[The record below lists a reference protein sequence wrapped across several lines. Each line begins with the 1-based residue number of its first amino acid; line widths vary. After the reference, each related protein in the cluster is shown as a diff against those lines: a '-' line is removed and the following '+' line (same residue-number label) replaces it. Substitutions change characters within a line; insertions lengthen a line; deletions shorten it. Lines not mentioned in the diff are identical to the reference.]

1 MYNRSR
7 IIFILLALFATSS
20 AVAQTSVSDV
30 SDVTDVTRE
39 TEELKLAALQALMMA
54 PSERAL
60 PIVKKVLQGNNSDE
74 LKEGAL
80 FILSQIDLPEA
91 QSLLLEFASSGD
103 GEFRL
108 EAIRMIGIGGNASA
122 LSELSG
128 LYDSGDADL
137 RDAVLAAYLIA
148 GDSAAVYELAA
159 TTDDKDG
166 FEEAVHVLGMMGAR
180 EELRRLRD
188 RSGMSEVL
196 IHAYAM
202 SGDAETLREIA
213 LDGSNVERQAQA
225 IESMGMVGGRE
236 VSDTLVE
243 IYSNSDSE
251 DIKEAALHG
260 LLMSGYDE
268 GVLQLYRESQDMG
281 EKRELLEMLVIM
293 GSDQIYDVI
302 DQALS
307 GNR

>member
-1 MYNRSR
+1 MNMYNRSR

-20 AVAQTSVSDV
+20 AVAQTSV

-74 LKEGAL
+74 LKESAL
-80 FILSQIDLPEA
+80 FILSQIGLPEA
-91 QSLLLEFASSGD
+91 QVILVDFARDGD
-103 GEFRL
+103 GEMRL
-108 EAIRMIGIGGNASA
+108 SAIRMIGIGGDVNA

-128 LYDSGDADL
+128 LYDSGDAEV
-137 RDAVLAAYLIA
+137 RDAVLEAYLIA
-148 GDSAAVYELAA
+148 DDSAAVYKLAA
-159 TTDDKDG
+159 TTDDKNA
-166 FEEAVHVLGMMGAR
+166 FEEAVHMLGMMGAHD
-180 EELRRLRD
+180 ELRKLRD
-188 RSGMSEVL
+188 RSGMSEAL

-213 LDGSNVERQAQA
+213 IDGSNVERQTQA

-243 IYSNSDSE
+243 IYSNSDS
-251 DIKEAALHG
+251 DDVKEAALHG

-281 EKRELLEMLVIM
+281 EKRELLEMLVMM